1 MRGSPA
7 RAGVAFQ
14 TGSASAAR
22 VDVMTYTVNDPELE
36 PATLNALYTAVGW
49 GDGRTAQKTR
59 LVLERAACF
68 VAAWDEGH
76 LVGFGRVLADVYSA
90 QLMDVMTHPDRRRRG
105 VASGVVSRL
114 VTFAEAERLNLML
127 ISAGGVQ
134 GLYKQFGFFEADPR
148 TDVLMYRPLP

>member
-1 MRGSPA
+1 
-7 RAGVAFQ
+7 
-14 TGSASAAR
+14 
-22 VDVMTYTVNDPELE
+22 MTLTYVLNDPELE
-36 PATLNALYTAVGW
+36 PELLNALYDAVGW
-49 GDGRTAQKTR
+49 GDGRTAAKTR

-68 VAAWDEGH
+68 VAAWDEGR

-90 QLMDVMTHPDRRRRG
+90 QILDVMTHPESRRRG

-114 VTFAEAERLNLML
+114 VTFAEAEGFSLML

-134 GLYKQFGFFEADPR
+134 GLYRQFGFFEADPR

>member
-1 MRGSPA
+1 
-7 RAGVAFQ
+7 
-14 TGSASAAR
+14 
-22 VDVMTYTVNDPELE
+22 MTLTYVLNDPELE
-36 PATLNALYTAVGW
+36 PEILNALYTAVGW
-49 GDGRTAQKTR
+49 GDGRTAAKTR

-68 VAAWDEGH
+68 VAAWDGSR

-90 QLMDVMTHPDRRRRG
+90 QLLDVMTHPEERRKG

-114 VTFAEAERLNLML
+114 VTFAEAEGFSLML

-134 GLYKQFGFFEADPR
+134 ELYKQFGFFEADPR

>member
-1 MRGSPA
+1 
-7 RAGVAFQ
+7 
-14 TGSASAAR
+14 
-22 VDVMTYTVNDPELE
+22 MTPSFVIDDPDLKPE
-36 PATLNALYTAVGW
+36 ALNALYTAVGW
-49 GDGRTAQKTR
+49 GDGRTAEKTE

-68 VAAWDEGH
+68 VAAWDEGR
-76 LVGFGRVLADVYSA
+76 LIGFGRVLADVYSA
-90 QLMDVMTHPDRRRRG
+90 QLLDVMTHPEERRRG

-114 VTFAEAERLNLML
+114 VAFAETGKLSLML

>member
-1 MRGSPA
+1 MNLSF
-7 RAGVAFQ
+7 VI
-14 TGSASAAR
+14 
-22 VDVMTYTVNDPELE
+22 DDPNLE
-36 PATLNALYTAVGW
+36 PEALNTLYAAVGW
-49 GDGRTAQKTR
+49 GDGRTADKTR

-68 VAAWDEGH
+68 VAAWDRGR

-90 QLMDVMTHPDRRRRG
+90 QLLDVMTHPEARRKG

-114 VTFAEAERLNLML
+114 VAFAEAEGYSLML

-134 GLYKQFGFFEADPR
+134 GLYKQFGFIEANPR

>member
-1 MRGSPA
+1 MPLTFVG
-7 RAGVAFQ
+7 
-14 TGSASAAR
+14 
-22 VDVMTYTVNDPELE
+22 NDPALE
-36 PATLNALYTAVGW
+36 PETLNALYAAVGW
-49 GDGRTAQKTR
+49 GDGRTAEKTR

-68 VAAWDEGH
+68 VAAWDEGR

-90 QLMDVMTHPDRRRRG
+90 QLLDVMTHPEGRRRG

-114 VTFAEAERLNLML
+114 VAFAEAEKLGLML

-134 GLYKQFGFFEADPR
+134 GLYKQLGFFEANPR

>member
-1 MRGSPA
+1 MRVVVDDPA
-7 RAGVAFQ
+7 
-14 TGSASAAR
+14 
-22 VDVMTYTVNDPELE
+22 LE
-36 PATLNALYTAVGW
+36 PGTLNDLYTKVGW
-49 GDGRTAQKTR
+49 NEGGERTVEKTR

-68 VAAWDEGH
+68 VVAWHDDE

-90 QLMDVMTHPDRRRRG
+90 QILDVMTHPEHRRRG

-114 VTFAEAERLNLML
+114 VSFAEAEGFGLML

-134 GLYKQFGFFEADPR
+134 GLYKQFGFIRADPR

>member
-1 MRGSPA
+1 
-7 RAGVAFQ
+7 
-14 TGSASAAR
+14 
-22 VDVMTYTVNDPELE
+22 MTLTYVLNDPELE
-36 PATLNALYTAVGW
+36 PKTLNALYTAVGW
-49 GDGRTAQKTR
+49 GDGRTAAKTR

-68 VAAWDEGH
+68 VAAWDGSR

-90 QLMDVMTHPDRRRRG
+90 QLLDVMTHPEERRKG

-114 VTFAEAERLNLML
+114 VTFAEAEGFSLML

-134 GLYKQFGFFEADPR
+134 GLYRQFGFFEANPQ